1 MQAEREELL
10 SCCLMLMRTC
20 FLVFRG
26 MGSFESHESMLL
38 TLLRPE
44 VLCPF
49 SHRLLVSKPILSQPL
64 RLARKPVSTLT
75 NLVLISL
82 FFSGTKYF
90 PLLSSSA
97 VNFNSFVFY
106 PVWWKDFQVD
116 LVYVTQLIYLSRHA
130 WLCFPVDGEASW
142 PNCFLVDAEGLF
154 VPLSLH
160 STHLADWGLLSDC
173 FQVPHA
179 SHRHVWFLHV
189 RAYCFS
195 LLGSPVATEA
205 WDSLALCDTCDVLPR
220 GCRWRDGRTTGSLWS
235 RTQPEDCGLCHGRC
249 PPGSQ
254 GPSHS

>member
-10 SCCLMLMRTC
+10 SCCLMLMRMC

-26 MGSFESHESMLL
+26 IGSFESHESMLL

-49 SHRLLVSKPILSQPL
+49 SHRLLVSKPILSQLL

-97 VNFNSFVFY
+97 MNFNSFVFY
-106 PVWWKDFQVD
+106 PVWWKDFQAD
-116 LVYVTQLIYLSRHA
+116 LVYVTQLIYLSRHP

-142 PNCFLVDAEGLF
+142 PKCLLVDAEGLF
-154 VPLSLH
+154 DLCASFIAFHSLG
-160 STHLADWGLLSDC
+160 W
-173 FQVPHA
+173 
-179 SHRHVWFLHV
+179 
-189 RAYCFS
+189 
-195 LLGSPVATEA
+195 LGSP
-205 WDSLALCDTCDVLPR
+205 
-220 GCRWRDGRTTGSLWS
+220 
-235 RTQPEDCGLCHGRC
+235 
-249 PPGSQ
+249 
-254 GPSHS
+254 